1 MSKKSHLL
9 CVDDDVKIIELLNI
23 YLEAK
28 GFEVTTCPSASEASE
43 LTSLFLYDL
52 IILDIMMPNVSGID
66 FLRDFRIKDKNTPV
80 LMLTA
85 NNQITKKG
93 DSYDSGC
100 DDYLIKPFEPD
111 ELLMRIKKLLNPRL
125 NKNKVN
131 KVAYFGEY
139 IFDDATKVL
148 KNKDNVIN
156 LTSTETTIIEFL
168 VKNINIEVS
177 REEIAKTLGE
187 NINLRSIDVTIT
199 RLRKKLIASNNDS
212 ILRTIRGK
220 GYMLVSE
227 YE

>member
-52 IILDIMMPNVSGID
+52 IILDIMMPNISGID

-85 NNQITKKG
+85 NSQITKKG

-139 IFDDATKVL
+139 IFDTATKVL

-156 LTSTETTIIEFL
+156 LTSTEITIIEFL
-168 VKNINIEVS
+168 VKNINVEVS
-177 REEIAKTLGE
+177 REEIAQTLGE

-199 RLRKKLIASNNDS
+199 RLRKKLIATNNDS

>member
-9 CVDDDVKIIELLNI
+9 CVDDDVKIIELLDI
-23 YLEAK
+23 YLKGK
-28 GFEVTTCPSASEASE
+28 GFNVTTCSCASEASD
-43 LTSLFLYDL
+43 LTNLFLYDL

-66 FLRDFRIKDKNTPV
+66 FLRNFRIKDKNTPV

-85 NNQITKKG
+85 NSQITKKG

-125 NKNKVN
+125 NKNKIN
-131 KVAYFGEY
+131 KPSYFGEY
-139 IFDDATKVL
+139 IFDATTKVL
-148 KNKDNVIN
+148 KNNDNIIN
-156 LTSTETTIIEFL
+156 LTSTEITIIEFL
-168 VKNINIEVS
+168 VKNVNKEIS
-177 REEIAKTLGE
+177 REQIAKTLGE
-187 NINLRSIDVTIT
+187 NLNLRSIDVTIT
-199 RLRKKLIASNNDS
+199 RLRKKLKTSNNDS

>member
-85 NNQITKKG
+85 NSQITKKG

-139 IFDDATKVL
+139 IFDTATKVL

-156 LTSTETTIIEFL
+156 LTSTEITIIEFL

-199 RLRKKLIASNNDS
+199 RLRKKLIATNNDS

>member
-85 NNQITKKG
+85 NSQITKKG

-139 IFDDATKVL
+139 IFDATTKVL

-156 LTSTETTIIEFL
+156 LTSTEITIIEFL

-177 REEIAKTLGE
+177 REQIAKTLGE

>member
-23 YLEAK
+23 YLKGK
-28 GFEVTTCPSASEASE
+28 GFEVTTCSSAGEASE
-43 LTSLFLYDL
+43 LTSFFLYDL
-52 IILDIMMPNVSGID
+52 IILDIMMPSVSGLD
-66 FLRDFRIKDKNTPV
+66 FLRNFRIKDKNTPV

-85 NNQITKKG
+85 NSQITKKG
-93 DSYDSGC
+93 DSYTSGC

-139 IFDDATKVL
+139 IFDAGRKVL

-156 LTSTETTIIEFL
+156 LTSTEINIIEFL
-168 VKNINIEVS
+168 VKNINREIS
-177 REEIAKTLGE
+177 REEIAKTLGD

-199 RLRKKLIASNNDS
+199 RLRKKLITSDNKS

>member
-85 NNQITKKG
+85 NSQITKKG

-139 IFDDATKVL
+139 IFDTATKVL

-156 LTSTETTIIEFL
+156 LTSTEITIIEFL

-199 RLRKKLIASNNDS
+199 RLRKKLVASNNDS

>member
-52 IILDIMMPNVSGID
+52 IILDIMMPNISGID

-85 NNQITKKG
+85 NSQIAKKG

-100 DDYLIKPFEPD
+100 DDYLINPFEPD

-139 IFDDATKVL
+139 IFDTATKVL

-156 LTSTETTIIEFL
+156 LTSTEITIIEFL

-199 RLRKKLIASNNDS
+199 RLRKKLIATNNDS

>member
-85 NNQITKKG
+85 NSQITKKG

-139 IFDDATKVL
+139 IFDAVTKVL

-156 LTSTETTIIEFL
+156 LTSTEITIIEFL

>member
-85 NNQITKKG
+85 NSQ
-93 DSYDSGC
+93 
-100 DDYLIKPFEPD
+100 
-111 ELLMRIKKLLNPRL
+111 
-125 NKNKVN
+125 
-131 KVAYFGEY
+131 
-139 IFDDATKVL
+139 
-148 KNKDNVIN
+148 
-156 LTSTETTIIEFL
+156 
-168 VKNINIEVS
+168 
-177 REEIAKTLGE
+177 IAKK
-187 NINLRSIDVTIT
+187 R
-199 RLRKKLIASNNDS
+199 
-212 ILRTIRGK
+212 
-220 GYMLVSE
+220 
-227 YE
+227 

>member
-1 MSKKSHLL
+1 
-9 CVDDDVKIIELLNI
+9 
-23 YLEAK
+23 
-28 GFEVTTCPSASEASE
+28 
-43 LTSLFLYDL
+43 
-52 IILDIMMPNVSGID
+52 MMPNVSGID

-85 NNQITKKG
+85 NSQITKKG

-125 NKNKVN
+125 NKNKIN
-131 KVAYFGEY
+131 KPSYFGEY
-139 IFDDATKVL
+139 IFDATTKVL
-148 KNKDNVIN
+148 KNNDNIIN
-156 LTSTETTIIEFL
+156 LTSTEITIIEFL
-168 VKNINIEVS
+168 VKNVNKEIS
-177 REEIAKTLGE
+177 REQIAKTLGE

-199 RLRKKLIASNNDS
+199 RLRKKLITSNNDS

>member
-66 FLRDFRIKDKNTPV
+66 FLKDFRIKDKNTPV

-131 KVAYFGEY
+131 KIAYFGEY
-139 IFDDATKVL
+139 NFDTATKVL

-156 LTSTETTIIEFL
+156 LTSTEITIIEFL

-177 REEIAKTLGE
+177 REKIAKTLGE
-187 NINLRSIDVTIT
+187 DINLRSIDVTIT
-199 RLRKKLIASNNDS
+199 RLRKKLITSNNDS

>member
-9 CVDDDVKIIELLNI
+9 CVDDDVKIIELLDI
-23 YLEAK
+23 YLKGK
-28 GFEVTTCPSASEASE
+28 GFNVTTCFCASEASD
-43 LTSLFLYDL
+43 LTDLFLYDL

-85 NNQITKKG
+85 NSQITQKG

-125 NKNKVN
+125 NRNKTN
-131 KVAYFGEY
+131 KPSYFGEY
-139 IFDDATKVL
+139 IFDAAKKVL
-148 KNKDNVIN
+148 KNNDKIIN
-156 LTSTETTIIEFL
+156 LTSTEISIIEFL
-168 VKNINIEVS
+168 VKNVNKEIS
-177 REEIAKTLGE
+177 REQIAEILGE

-199 RLRKKLIASNNDS
+199 RLRKKLITSNNDS

>member
-85 NNQITKKG
+85 NSQITKKG

-139 IFDDATKVL
+139 IFDATTKVL

-156 LTSTETTIIEFL
+156 LTSTEITIIEFL

>member
-28 GFEVTTCPSASEASE
+28 GFEVTTCPSAREASE

-139 IFDDATKVL
+139 IFDTATKVL

-156 LTSTETTIIEFL
+156 LTSTEITIIEFL

>member
-28 GFEVTTCPSASEASE
+28 GFEVTTCPNASEASE

-66 FLRDFRIKDKNTPV
+66 FLRDFRKKDKNTPV

-85 NNQITKKG
+85 NSQITKKG

-111 ELLMRIKKLLNPRL
+111 DLLMRIKKLLNPRL
-125 NKNKVN
+125 NKNKIN
-131 KVAYFGEY
+131 KPSYFGEY
-139 IFDDATKVL
+139 IFDATTKVL
-148 KNKDNVIN
+148 KNNDNVIN
-156 LTSTETTIIEFL
+156 LTSTEITIIEFL
-168 VKNINIEVS
+168 VKNVNKEIS
-177 REEIAKTLGE
+177 REQIAKTLGE

-199 RLRKKLIASNNDS
+199 RLRKKLTTSSNDS

>member
-9 CVDDDVKIIELLNI
+9 CVDDDVKIIELLDI
-23 YLEAK
+23 YLKGK
-28 GFEVTTCPSASEASE
+28 GFDVTTCSCASEASE
-43 LTSLFLYDL
+43 LTDFFLYDL
-52 IILDIMMPNVSGID
+52 IVLDIMMPKVSGID

-85 NNQITKKG
+85 NSQITEKS

-125 NKNKVN
+125 NKNKIN
-131 KVAYFGEY
+131 KQSYFGEF
-139 IFDDATKVL
+139 IFDAA
-148 KNKDNVIN
+148 NVIN
-156 LTSTETTIIEFL
+156 LTSTEITIIEFL
-168 VKNINIEVS
+168 VKNVNKEIS

-187 NINLRSIDVTIT
+187 KINLRSIDVTIT
-199 RLRKKLIASNNDS
+199 RLRKKLITSNNDS

>member
-23 YLEAK
+23 YLEGK

-52 IILDIMMPNVSGID
+52 IILDIMMPNISGID

-139 IFDDATKVL
+139 IFDVATKVL

-156 LTSTETTIIEFL
+156 LTSTEITIIEFL

-187 NINLRSIDVTIT
+187 SINLRSIDVTIT

>member
-9 CVDDDVKIIELLNI
+9 CVDDDVKIVELLDI
-23 YLEAK
+23 YLTSK
-28 GFEVTTCPSASEASE
+28 GFEVTTCSNAREASD
-43 LTSLFLYDL
+43 LTDFFLYDL
-52 IILDIMMPNVSGID
+52 IILDIMMPKVSGID

-85 NNQITKKG
+85 NSQITKKG

-125 NKNKVN
+125 NKNKIN
-131 KVAYFGEY
+131 KPVYFDEY
-139 IFDDATKVL
+139 IFDTATKVL
-148 KNKDNVIN
+148 KNNNNIIN
-156 LTSTETTIIEFL
+156 LTSTEITIIEFL
-168 VKNINIEVS
+168 VKNINREIS
-177 REEIAKTLGE
+177 REQIAKTLGE

-199 RLRKKLIASNNDS
+199 RLRKKLLTSNNDS

>member
-9 CVDDDVKIIELLNI
+9 CVDDDVKIIELLHI
-23 YLEAK
+23 YLKGK
-28 GFEVTTCPSASEASE
+28 GFEVTTCSSASEASD
-43 LTSLFLYDL
+43 LTGFFLYDL

-85 NNQITKKG
+85 NSQITKKG

-125 NKNKVN
+125 NKNKVH
-131 KVAYFGEY
+131 KPIYFGEY
-139 IFDDATKVL
+139 IFDTTTKVL
-148 KNKDNVIN
+148 KNSDNIIN
-156 LTSTETTIIEFL
+156 LTSTEITIIEFL
-168 VKNINIEVS
+168 VKNINREIS
-177 REEIAKTLGE
+177 REQIAETLGE

-199 RLRKKLIASNNDS
+199 RLRKKLITSNNNS

>member
-139 IFDDATKVL
+139 IFDTATKVL

-156 LTSTETTIIEFL
+156 LTSTEITIIEFL

-199 RLRKKLIASNNDS
+199 RLRKKLVASNNDS

>member
-9 CVDDDVKIIELLNI
+9 CVDDDVKIIELLDI
-23 YLEAK
+23 YLKGK
-28 GFEVTTCPSASEASE
+28 GFNVTTCFCASDASD
-43 LTSLFLYDL
+43 LTDLFLYDL

-66 FLRDFRIKDKNTPV
+66 FLRDFRIKDKNTPI

-85 NNQITKKG
+85 NSQITKKG

-125 NKNKVN
+125 NKNKTN
-131 KVAYFGEY
+131 KPSYFGEY
-139 IFDDATKVL
+139 IFDAATKVL
-148 KNKDNVIN
+148 KNNDNIIN
-156 LTSTETTIIEFL
+156 LTSTEITIIEFL
-168 VKNINIEVS
+168 VKNVNKEIS
-177 REEIAKTLGE
+177 REQIAKTLGE

-199 RLRKKLIASNNDS
+199 RLRKKLITSNNDS

>member
-139 IFDDATKVL
+139 IFDTATKVL

-156 LTSTETTIIEFL
+156 LTSTEITIIEFL

-177 REEIAKTLGE
+177 REDIAKTLGE

>member
-52 IILDIMMPNVSGID
+52 IILDIMMPNISGID

-139 IFDDATKVL
+139 IFDVATKVL

-156 LTSTETTIIEFL
+156 LTSTEITIIEFL

-187 NINLRSIDVTIT
+187 SINLRSIDVTIT